1 MAGKYFWNPCHSSAF
16 LPKIHRRSRLF
27 SCKCRHAHITLDAC
41 CLTRRIWQI
50 KEFRSIFPRK
60 KEMFKVKWVDRKMWG
75 SLSSCLGIV
84 TTDGLLE
91 GWTCKQTDENKYSV
105 QTSISCCRPDEMIT
119 ILSFCILICK
129 PFVYTQ
135 RGDCMYKDGHV
146 STQTRLCNGARF
158 STPNSGKLI
167 SNIFVSNVV
176 FTKNATKIQCAW
188 LTLSNA
194 VRINCLRTVY
204 YCFYYLLSHQ
214 PGTIQYPF

>member
-27 SCKCRHAHITLDAC
+27 SCKCRHAHITLGAC

-75 SLSSCLGIV
+75 SLSLCLGIV

-146 STQTRLCNGARF
+146 STQTRLCNGAQF

-167 SNIFVSNVV
+167 SNIFVSHVV
-176 FTKNATKIQCAW
+176 QKCHKNTMCVANSFKYSQNK
-188 LTLSNA
+188 L
-194 VRINCLRTVY
+194 
-204 YCFYYLLSHQ
+204 
-214 PGTIQYPF
+214 P